1 MQFVSN
7 QGRYETTSIK
17 QSEMLDSN
25 WEQRATYLHIVAK
38 KGFFIEITFELQP
51 EGYKGAGFAYN
62 GKLSVPGRENRRPG
76 WKEHHKQGREVNTK
90 RWEKSLGIC

>member
-1 MQFVSN
+1 MPKIMQFVSN

-51 EGYKGAGFAYN
+51 EG
-62 GKLSVPGRENRRPG
+62 
-76 WKEHHKQGREVNTK
+76 
-90 RWEKSLGIC
+90 